1 MIKLK
6 NKLTITICDDSEEA
20 ESEQE
25 SQYNKIKD
33 QADLILEHDIKAQ
46 SSNILLDKEIL
57 NQNNLTLINLL
68 NYMEGENLEKD
79 LSYSWI
85 NSFDSVLSLT
95 KSVTF
100 SPKSWENFFSSKSFD
115 QEFKVSYN
123 SYLYN

>member
-6 NKLTITICDDSEEA
+6 NKLTITICDDSEEI

-25 SQYNKIKD
+25 SQYKKIKD
-33 QADLILEHDIKAQ
+33 QADLILDHDIKAQ
-46 SSNILLDKEIL
+46 SSNIQLDKEIL

-68 NYMEGENLEKD
+68 NYMEGENSEKD

-85 NSFDSVLSLT
+85 NSFDSVLVLN

-100 SPKSWENFFSSKSFD
+100 SPKSWENFLSSKSFD
-115 QEFKVSYN
+115 QEFKVSYY
-123 SYLYN
+123 SY